1 MIELK
6 NIKVEMNEV
15 GNLSNAWFWTEQLV
29 VALASFPHMEPGTQ
43 MNLGSFF
50 LVWC

>member
-1 MIELK
+1 MTELK

-15 GNLSNAWFWTEQLV
+15 GNLSNARFWTEELV